1 MSILTCW
8 TCGQTTKVDDQNA
21 GTSRTCPACGSN
33 VAFPKSSPS
42 AAPLPEPLHPSR
54 QAASSVVL
62 AIVGLL
68 FLWTG
73 VGIVLCVIARQLGR
87 AAVDEI
93 DRTDGP
99 PTRRDAARAGALLGS
114 FGAILGAVLIAA
126 AMVMVLPEVFAQRN
140 GCGCKMKNGTQVRGV
155 VNALVLWSASPTQ
168 TDDFPRKG
176 VGNCTG
182 DSVIARYSAL
192 CTVTN
197 GDPLSPKLLLNPA
210 GTDVLAANAANLRS
224 TNISYALLDPGNAE
238 WKNLTNAGAPLV
250 CDKQVGAGS
259 YYSKN
264 VWQGNVGWGDVHT
277 TFETSPVVSTM
288 MGGTAYP
295 QDDLWKQSTTND
307 ALMINP

>member
-1 MSILTCW
+1 
-8 TCGQTTKVDDQNA
+8 
-21 GTSRTCPACGSN
+21 
-33 VAFPKSSPS
+33 
-42 AAPLPEPLHPSR
+42 
-54 QAASSVVL
+54 
-62 AIVGLL
+62 
-68 FLWTG
+68 
-73 VGIVLCVIARQLGR
+73 VGIVLCVIARQVGR

-93 DRTDGP
+93 DRIDGP
-99 PTRRDAARAGALLGS
+99 PTRRNAARAGALLGS
-114 FGAILGAVLIAA
+114 LGAVLGAVLITA
-126 AMVMVLPEVFAQRN
+126 AMVLVLPEVFAQRN
-140 GCGCKMKNGTQVRGV
+140 GACCKMKNSTQVRGV
-155 VNALVLWSASPTQ
+155 CNALVLWSAYET
-168 TDDFPRKG
+168 TNGDDFPKAG

-182 DSVIARYSAL
+182 NSVIDRFTAL
-192 CTVTN
+192 CTVSTN
-197 GDPLSPKLLLNPA
+197 GDPLSPKLLVNPA
-210 GTDVLAANAANLRS
+210 GTDVVGSATNLSS

-238 WKNLTNAGAPLV
+238 WKNLTNAVAPLV